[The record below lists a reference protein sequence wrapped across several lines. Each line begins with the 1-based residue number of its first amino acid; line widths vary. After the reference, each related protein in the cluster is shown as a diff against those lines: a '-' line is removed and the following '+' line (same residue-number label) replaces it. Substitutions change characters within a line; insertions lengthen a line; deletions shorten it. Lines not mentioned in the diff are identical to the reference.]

1 MKNYEDKLVFT
12 LGSYFKKNNL
22 TSSDKPQTNGHQ
34 EVMKAKLRTC

>member
-12 LGSYFKKNNL
+12 LGSYLKKNL
-22 TSSDKPQTNGHQ
+22 TSSDRPQTNDHQ